1 MHDFCERRLAI
12 WIAMYS
18 CSVINLS
25 FSLTRW
31 SRYKSF
37 ECKEITEKKKHWPPM
52 QQVQL
57 CVIKIKTHVQRVLPT
72 APASL
77 EYSNEVLC
85 LP

>member
-25 FSLTRW
+25 SSLARW
-31 SRYKSF
+31 SRYKSY
-37 ECKEITEKKKHWPPM
+37 ECKEITWFNITA
-52 QQVQL
+52 L
-57 CVIKIKTHVQRVLPT
+57 ATHAASIVFVSLRLKFISNMF

-77 EYSNEVLC
+77 EYSLC
-85 LP
+85 LH